1 MVELQLP
8 KLLTWVRFPSP
19 APLFHPTPGFA
30 YRGGQ
35 SRSGSAP
42 AGAVRFG
49 FHVLRAALLPGRRV
63 APIERECLR
72 RRSVPAQ
79 VIETIQRFAH
89 ARNLSGGNPPQD
101 LVRLGWL
108 LEPLATPRHDGGVG
122 GAIDE
127 FEERLAI
134 RPTPPV

>member
-19 APLFHPTPGFA
+19 APLF
-30 YRGGQ
+30 YR
-35 SRSGSAP
+35 SAP

-101 LVRLGWL
+101 LVRLVWL
-108 LEPLATPRHDGGVG
+108 LEPMASPVTDGCVRG
-122 GAIDE
+122 GIYE
-127 FEERLAI
+127 FNVRLGRCAS
-134 RPTPPV
+134 